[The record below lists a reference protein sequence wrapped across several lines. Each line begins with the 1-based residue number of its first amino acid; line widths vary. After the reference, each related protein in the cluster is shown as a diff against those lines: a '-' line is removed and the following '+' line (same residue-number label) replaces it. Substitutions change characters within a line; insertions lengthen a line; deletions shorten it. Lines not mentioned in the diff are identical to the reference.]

1 VIERLISRGP
11 RVEFRNQA
19 DRIDLFSLRTPNMR
33 AFHVTWISFFLC
45 FFAWFGIAPL
55 MPIVRSELGLTP
67 QQIRWCIVA
76 SVSITIFA
84 RIAIGWLCDRIGPRL
99 AYTWLLVLASL
110 PVMGIGLSYDF
121 ATFLLFRLLI
131 GVIGA
136 SFVITQYHT
145 SIMFAPKCVGAANA
159 TAAGWGNLGGGVT
172 QMVMPLVFAL
182 FASALGLGPAMG
194 WRVSMFVAG
203 LVCLLAGIAY
213 YFCTQDAPEGNFREL
228 RAAGKLPTSKKSTG
242 AFWEACRDYRV
253 WALALIYGACF
264 GIELTIDNIAAL
276 YFTDRF
282 GLGVT
287 AAGLAAGAFGTMNL
301 VARALGGIVS
311 DRCAA
316 AWGLRG
322 RIGWLFVALLGE
334 GLLLMLFS
342 QAGILPLAITLMLA
356 FGLFVKM
363 SNGATYAVV
372 PFVNRKALG
381 AVAGI
386 VGAGGNVG
394 AVLAGLLFGDPEF
407 WPTALLIMGVGVT
420 VTSFAALSLQLSPQ
434 GARLPEQVGEPRP
447 EMPLQ
452 PSLAE

>member
-1 VIERLISRGP
+1 
-11 RVEFRNQA
+11 VEFRNQA
-19 DRIDLFSLRTPNMR
+19 SRIDLFSLSTPQMR
-33 AFHVTWISFFLC
+33 AFHMTWIAFFLC

-67 QQIRWCIVA
+67 QQIKWCIVA

-84 RIAIGWLCDRIGPRL
+84 RVLIGWLCDRIGPRL
-99 AYTWLLVLASL
+99 AYTGLLVLASL
-110 PVMGIGLSYDF
+110 PVMGIGLAHDF
-121 ATFLLFRLLI
+121 ATFLLFRLMI

-145 SIMFAPKCVGAANA
+145 SIMFAPKCIGAANA
-159 TAAGWGNLGGGVT
+159 TVAGWGNLGGGVT

-182 FASALGLGPAMG
+182 FASVLGLGPAIG
-194 WRVSMFVAG
+194 WRVSMFIAG
-203 LVCLLAGIAY
+203 LVCLLAGVAY
-213 YFCTQDAPEGNFREL
+213 FFCTQDTPEGNFREL
-228 RAAGKLPTSKKSTG
+228 RAAGKLPIPKKSTA

-253 WALALIYGACF
+253 WTLALIYGACF

-287 AAGLAAGAFGTMNL
+287 AAGLAAGAFGTMNI

-342 QAGILPLAITLMLA
+342 QAGILPLSIALMLA

-407 WPTALLIMGVGVT
+407 WPTALLIMGVAVT
-420 VTSFAALSLQLSPQ
+420 AVSFSALSLQL
-434 GARLPEQVGEPRP
+434 AADGEPVATPQSDLAVRP
-447 EMPLQ
+447 A
-452 PSLAE
+452 LAPAMEPAGAE